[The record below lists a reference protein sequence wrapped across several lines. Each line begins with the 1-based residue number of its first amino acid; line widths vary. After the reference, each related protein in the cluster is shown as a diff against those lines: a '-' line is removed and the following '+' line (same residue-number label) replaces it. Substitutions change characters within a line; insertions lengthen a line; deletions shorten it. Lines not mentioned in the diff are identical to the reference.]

1 MITMS
6 TDNMDV
12 MEWLTSDVLAITRRY
27 LAMYRKEEDDPD
39 RILTRYS
46 ESVRELLDAAM
57 SGSGQLA
64 GVEHELALAG

>member
-12 MEWLTSDVLAITRRY
+12 MEWLTSDIVTITRRY
-27 LAMYRKEEDDPD
+27 LAMYRKDEDDPD
-39 RILTRYS
+39 RILIRYT

-57 SGSGQLA
+57 TGSGRLA
-64 GVEHELALAG
+64 SVEHELTLPE